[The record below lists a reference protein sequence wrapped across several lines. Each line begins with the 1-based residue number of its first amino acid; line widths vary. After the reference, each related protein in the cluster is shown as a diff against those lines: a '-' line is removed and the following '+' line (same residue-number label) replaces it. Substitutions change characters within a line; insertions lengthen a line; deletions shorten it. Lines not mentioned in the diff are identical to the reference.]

1 MHTVTSGRNRPGV
14 VLGSFV
20 LACLVV
26 PQVYWIFIGY
36 SEIENWAKSLWAF
49 LAGATLLLSLF
60 FREQTFL
67 FRSILWVFRTIHI
80 PPGEWFAAVYGIL
93 FLAIGLFFLVY

>member
-1 MHTVTSGRNRPGV
+1 MIEKKNRRDIA
-14 VLGSFV
+14 LGSFV

-26 PQVYWIFIGY
+26 PQGYWLTVGY
-36 SEIENWAKSLWAF
+36 SEVESWEKALWAF
-49 LAGATLLLSLF
+49 FAGGTFLLSYF

-80 PPGEWFAAVYGIL
+80 PSGEWFAIVYGV
-93 FLAIGLFFLVY
+93 LFFALGFFYLVA